1 MLSPL
6 QAISL
11 FNLIKSFVLATTY
24 SRPEGLPLV
33 LAGLTSLFGMGRGV
47 APPSSHQNKTFNM
60 LSARGGSASGG
71 NFSVRNG
78 KRCDHCVKSPTLNN
92 EFFISLI
99 FRTGH
104 ASLCYWDSECLS
116 AKALCASAEEDL
128 PAGRQGCFHH
138 VKPPR
143 QSIQPAYW

>member
-1 MLSPL
+1 
-6 QAISL
+6 
-11 FNLIKSFVLATTY
+11 
-24 SRPEGLPLV
+24 
-33 LAGLTSLFGMGRGV
+33 
-47 APPSSHQNKTFNM
+47 M